1 MDEVDYVSTR
11 DLRGRLNAITAHH
24 VPGRGRFRVLQ
35 EMSGISQDTWKAAWY
50 GKQRPTAEMVQF
62 AARRW
67 PEYAFWLVTGVT
79 DQVHGHRAPD
89 NVETYPE
96 PRYAPRNAAAK
107 YFRKQIEMV
116 ERRDLG
122 EAERYEDDVLLSSLA
137 DSRDGDEE
145 AAAREDEL
153 EEKKLIGSTVQ
164 GLTEDRAEPQTLTAR
179 FLRALQQDRGWSDE
193 ELAGLLGREVED
205 LDQIKAGL
213 DAQATARI
221 FDSWGY
227 DRLRDLLFKVLPESK
242 AAEFRRRDIER
253 GRRRIRRKL
262 GLQP

>member
-1 MDEVDYVSTR
+1 MEEAELISNL
-11 DLRGRLNAITAHH
+11 DLRGRLNNITAHH

-67 PEYAFWLVTGVT
+67 PEYAFWLASGIT

-89 NVETYPE
+89 KVETYPE

-107 YFRKQIEMV
+107 YFRKQIEIL

-122 EAERYEDDVLLSSLA
+122 EAERYEDDVLLASIA
-137 DSRDGDEE
+137 DSREADEE

-153 EEKKLIGSTVQ
+153 EEKRLIGSTIQ
-164 GLTEDRAEPQTLTAR
+164 GLTEDTTGPETLTAR
-179 FLRALQQDRGWSDE
+179 FLKALQQDRGWPDE

-227 DRLRDLLFKVLPESK
+227 DRLRDLLFKVLPDSK

>member
-1 MDEVDYVSTR
+1 MEEDESISIG
-11 DLRGRLNAITAHH
+11 DLRGRLNAITAQH

-67 PEYAFWLVTGVT
+67 PEYAFWLASGAT
-79 DQVHGHRAPD
+79 DQMHGHHAPD

-107 YFRKQIEMV
+107 YFRKQIEMI
-116 ERRDLG
+116 EKRDRG
-122 EAERYEDDVLLSSLA
+122 EAEQYEDEVLLESLA
-137 DSRDGDEE
+137 DGRDADEE
-145 AAAREDEL
+145 AAARQDKL
-153 EEKKLIGSTVQ
+153 EEKRLMGSTMQ
-164 GLTEDRAEPQTLTAR
+164 GLANEGNEPQTLTAR
-179 FLRALQQDRGWSDE
+179 FLKVLQEDRGWTDE
-193 ELAGLLGREVED
+193 ELAGLLGRDVED

-227 DRLRDLLFKVLPESK
+227 DRLRGLLFKVLPDHK

-253 GRRRIRRKL
+253 GRRRIRQRL
-262 GLQP
+262 GLEP

>member
-1 MDEVDYVSTR
+1 MEAAETISIT
-11 DLRGRLNAITAHH
+11 DLRSRLNAITAHH

-50 GKQRPTAEMVQF
+50 AKQRPTAEMVQF
-62 AARRW
+62 AARKW
-67 PEYAFWLVTGVT
+67 PEYAFWLATGVT

-96 PRYAPRNAAAK
+96 PRYAQRNAAAK
-107 YFRKQIEMV
+107 YFRKQIEML

-122 EAERYEDDVLLSSLA
+122 EPERYEDDVLLASLA
-137 DSRDGDEE
+137 DSRDADEE

-153 EEKKLIGSTVQ
+153 EPKRLMGGMIQ
-164 GLTEDRAEPQTLTAR
+164 GLAEHEAEPKTLTAK
-179 FLRALQQDRGWSDE
+179 FLKTLQQDRGWSDE
-193 ELAGLLGREVED
+193 ELAGLLGRKVDD
-205 LDQIKAGL
+205 LDEIKAGL
-213 DAQATARI
+213 DARATARI

-227 DRLRDLLFKVLPESK
+227 DKLRDLLFKVLPEDK

-253 GRRRIRRKL
+253 GRRRIRKKL